1 MIETITRKQLYDL
14 IWSKPL
20 TKVQLE
26 VGLTYNQIKNIC
38 NEKKIPIHGS
48 GFWIKKE
55 YGKPLTI
62 LPLVEYPNIED
73 EIRLIKR
80 KKSYLTPKCSLMKRL
95 I

>member
-38 NEKKIPIHGS
+38 NEKEDSHTWK
-48 GFWIKKE
+48 WILDKK
-55 YGKPLTI
+55 GIWKTI
-62 LPLVEYPNIED
+62 NHFTI
-73 EIRLIKR
+73 
-80 KKSYLTPKCSLMKRL
+80 S
-95 I
+95 